1 MNTFVPDYNSPLI
14 PMLKIKIVFALV
26 IFAVSAS
33 AQRNSQDYRFTTEF
47 TQYIFGNIP
56 LSVEK
61 IVGKKVT
68 VGLDLGVRFA
78 TKQSGTIDNK
88 DYFPFT
94 NKGVYDYT
102 NQNTFN
108 RFYNAYTLGFH
119 FKYYFKEQRTFYLEP
134 AFYYRYWFFN
144 EKEIEFTRGD
154 ISGGFEGYFFE
165 GIRNERQEDYVFCV
179 NFGRT
184 IKLKQTRKNKYVVD
198 FEMGIGM
205 IDRSY
210 KFFTDRGSVEDV
222 PVRSYTESGF
232 GKHPYVNL
240 GLSIGLER

>member
-1 MNTFVPDYNSPLI
+1 MRKFRSALI
-14 PMLKIKIVFALV
+14 LVFISSAL
-26 IFAVSAS
+26 F

-47 TQYIFGNIP
+47 SQYVFGNIP
-56 LSVEK
+56 VSIEK
-61 IVGKKVT
+61 LINKKVT
-68 VGLDLGVRFA
+68 IGLDLGVRFA
-78 TKQSGTIDNK
+78 TKQSGTIENK

-108 RFYNAYTLGFH
+108 RFYNAYTVGLH
-119 FKYYFKEQRTFYLEP
+119 FKYYFKENRTFYLEP

-144 EKEIEFTRGD
+144 EKQIEFERGD
-154 ISGGFEGYFFE
+154 INGGFEGYFFE
-165 GIRNERQEDYVFCV
+165 GIRNEKQEDYVFCV
-179 NFGRT
+179 NLGRT
-184 IKLKQTRKNKYVVD
+184 IKLKQTRKNRYVLD
-198 FEMGIGM
+198 FEMGIGI

-210 KFFTDRGSVEDV
+210 KFFTERGSVEDV

>member
-1 MNTFVPDYNSPLI
+1 MQKFKYVFILALSSSVLI
-14 PMLKIKIVFALV
+14 
-26 IFAVSAS
+26 
-33 AQRNSQDYRFTTEF
+33 AQRNSQNYRFTTEF

-56 LSVEK
+56 ISIEK

-68 VGLDLGVRFA
+68 VGLDLGIRFA
-78 TKQSGTIDNK
+78 TKQSGTFDNK

-108 RFYNAYTLGFH
+108 RFYNAYTVGFH

-144 EKEIEFTRGD
+144 EKQIEFTRGD
-154 ISGGFEGYFFE
+154 ISGGFEGYFFN
-165 GIRNERQEDYVFCV
+165 GFRNENQEDYVFGL

-184 IKLKQTRKNKYVVD
+184 IKLKQGRKNRYVLD
-198 FEMGIGM
+198 FEMGIGI

-210 KFFTDRGSVEDV
+210 KFFTERGSVEDV
-222 PVRSYTESGF
+222 PVRAFTERGY
-232 GKHPYVNL
+232 GKHPYINL

>member
-1 MNTFVPDYNSPLI
+1 MFKIRTVLTLILFGTF
-14 PMLKIKIVFALV
+14 
-26 IFAVSAS
+26 AS

-47 TQYIFGNIP
+47 SQYIFGNIP
-56 LSVEK
+56 FSIEK
-61 IVGKKVT
+61 IAGKKVT

-78 TKQSGTIDNK
+78 TRQSGTFENK

-108 RFYNAYTLGFH
+108 RFYNSYTLGFH

-144 EKEIEFTRGD
+144 EKDIEFTRGPND
-154 ISGGFEGYFFE
+154 GSFQGYFFN
-165 GIRNERQEDYVFCV
+165 GIRNENQEDYVFSL
-179 NFGRT
+179 NLGRT
-184 IKLKQTRKNKYVVD
+184 IKLKQTRKNRYVLD
-198 FEMGIGM
+198 FEMGIGI

-210 KFFTDRGSVEDV
+210 KFFTASGSIEDV
-222 PVRSYTESGF
+222 PVKAFTESGF